1 MTFSKRSLLACSL
14 SLLLMSLFLSACRAP
29 EPSSEGESV
38 EEKPPADSVQI
49 SPEAVSRLKLQTV
62 IVRERNTSNP
72 LQVSAIVLARQDHVY
87 PISSLATGRLV
98 QDNVQIGQS
107 IHTGQTLALVQ
118 NTDVAKIQAGYLH
131 ELHSNEIEIQQ
142 ARIKAKL
149 AHQNYLREKM
159 LLNEEIS
166 PRRDYQTAE
175 ANEQITK
182 AALAGQEEH
191 RTHIRSE
198 AKALLGVYGLQPN
211 ASNVER
217 IFSTIPL
224 TAPHGGTL
232 TQKLT
237 SVGSIV
243 FPDKVL
249 YEITDLSEVWLEMSI
264 FPQDLRKLQ
273 NKLPVKFTLDSQP
286 GKVFQGHIDYVPAL
300 TQNGTQTVQVR
311 ATMNNQLGLLRPGM
325 MGITQI
331 AQPVS
336 KPMAFLP
343 QSALQHYGREFFV
356 FLPTA
361 QAGVYRKQR
370 IQPGATL
377 SDGVLVESGL
387 VKGQQV
393 VSQGSFALKAELLKD
408 LFTKA
413 D

>member
-1 MTFSKRSLLACSL
+1 V
-14 SLLLMSLFLSACRAP
+14 SLLLASLLLCACHAP
-29 EPSSEGESV
+29 ESSTEGESV
-38 EEKPPADSVQI
+38 EEKPPVDTVRI
-49 SPEAVSRLKLQTV
+49 SPEAASRLHLQTV
-62 IVRERNTSNP
+62 TVEERNTSNP
-72 LQVSAIVLARQDHVY
+72 LQISAIILARQDHVY
-87 PISSLATGRLV
+87 PISSLATGRLIR
-98 QDNVQIGQS
+98 DNVQLGQS
-107 IHTGQTLALVQ
+107 IQAGQTLALVQ

-149 AHQNYLREKM
+149 AHQNYLREKT
-159 LLNEEIS
+159 LLKEEIS
-166 PRRDYQTAE
+166 PRRDFQMAE

-191 RTHIRSE
+191 RTHIQSE
-198 AKALLGVYGLQPN
+198 AKALLGVYGLRPTTPN
-211 ASNVER
+211 SES
-217 IFSTIPL
+217 IYSTIPL
-224 TAPHGGTL
+224 TAPHSGTL

-237 SVGSIV
+237 SVGAIV
-243 FPDKVL
+243 SPDKVL
-249 YEITDLSEVWLEMSI
+249 YEITDLSEVWLEMAV

-273 NKLPVKFTLDSQP
+273 THLPVNFTLDSQP
-286 GKVFQGHIDYVPAL
+286 GKTFRGHIDYVPAI

-325 MGITQI
+325 MGIAQI

-336 KPMAFLP
+336 KALPFLP
-343 QSALQHYGREFFV
+343 LSALQHYGRESFV

-361 QAGVYRKQR
+361 QTGVYRKQR

-377 SDGVLVESGL
+377 SDGILVESGL

-393 VSQGSFALKAELLKD
+393 VSQGSFALKAELLKG